1 MREDGA
7 SHVVALGYYIA
18 EIGVF
23 AIYKHRLFAKTL
35 LVEIAHKIGVGAQ
48 IIYSRRQ

>member
-7 SHVVALGYYIA
+7 SHVVALGYNIA

-23 AIYKHRLFAKTL
+23 AIYKHRLFAKL
-35 LVEIAHKIGVGAQ
+35 FELKLRIRLV
-48 IIYSRRQ
+48 